1 MKKTIFAL
9 CVCTCVLLSGCSGV
23 SQEEYN
29 SLKEQNSDLNSHII
43 ELELENRRLES
54 DNADLQAENG
64 DLKSWKYYYEHNDKT
79 EEAAQ
84 DTAEAAPSVVYEDE
98 FISLS
103 YCGIGTGA
111 SFPFA
116 DKQCII
122 FEVDNKTET
131 TFEFSSISLALDG
144 QDIGYA
150 TCYSKITAKSNGKIY
165 VVADEQSNTIGKHP
179 KEISGS
185 MAVKDLLDMDIFGK
199 NEWWHIISFS
209 EIAL

>member
-9 CVCTCVLLSGCSGV
+9 CLCTCVLISGCSGV

-29 SLKEQNSDLNSHII
+29 SLKEQNSDLSNKAF
-43 ELELENRRLES
+43 ELEIENNRLQSE
-54 DNADLQAENG
+54 NADLQAENG
-64 DLKSWKYYYEHNDKT
+64 ELSRWKYYYEHKDKT
-79 EEAAQ
+79 EEATQ
-84 DTAEAAPSVVYEDE
+84 DTAEAVPSVVYEDE

-116 DKQCII
+116 DKQCVI

-150 TCYSKITAKSNGKIY
+150 ACYSKITAKSKGKIY
-165 VVADEQSNTIGKHP
+165 VVADEQSNIIGKHP

-185 MAVKDLLDMDIFGK
+185 MAVKDLLDADVFGED
-199 NEWWHIISFS
+199 EWWHTISFS